1 MEFMKGWDTFK
12 NLSHPFEGDK
22 LQVCPTGRDKKRMAR
37 QTTIPAR
44 TAIEVDLPRRARV
57 NVRSL
62 RRHPIFVLG
71 MLLALLLV
79 TLVLAMR
86 IGTVGI
92 DPAQIV
98 AIISKRVIG
107 VDFGVLWSAAEE
119 SIIWQ
124 IRLPRVLGAAV
135 VGGGLAA
142 AGVVFQGLLRN
153 PMADPYLL
161 GTSGGAALAA
171 TIAFAIPF
179 SLGFITYGFVP
190 IAAFV
195 GALLAVMIVY
205 RLAHVGMHTPITT
218 LLLAGFAVSSMLSA
232 FMSALMLLSR
242 GTLERVVLWT
252 LGGVSASGWGMLL
265 AVTPLILLGTGL
277 AFALSNDLNAFLLG
291 EEQAAA
297 LGVNVERKKFLLLAV
312 GALMTGAAVA
322 LSGLVGFV
330 GLIVPHFTRI
340 VLGPNHRLL
349 LPASFLCGA
358 IFLVL
363 ADLIA
368 RTVLAPQELP
378 LGVITALVGAPFFIL
393 LLRRAKK
400 EYAF

>member
-1 MEFMKGWDTFK
+1 
-12 NLSHPFEGDK
+12 
-22 LQVCPTGRDKKRMAR
+22 MAR
-37 QTTIPAR
+37 QTLIPKSSTFNDEIQVR
-44 TAIEVDLPRRARV
+44 SIARV
-57 NVRSL
+57 NVRAL
-62 RRHPIFVLG
+62 WKHPALVLSALTLL
-71 MLLALLLV
+71 MLI

-86 IGTVGI
+86 FGTVAI
-92 DPAQIV
+92 EPATSI
-98 AIISKRVIG
+98 AIMFKRALG
-107 VDFGVLWSAAEE
+107 MDFGIAWSAAEE
-119 SIIWQ
+119 AIIWQ
-124 IRLPRVLGAAV
+124 IRLPRVLGAAI
-135 VGGGLAA
+135 VGAGLAS

-179 SLGFITYGFVP
+179 ALGFSTFGLVP
-190 IAAFV
+190 IAAFI
-195 GALLAVMIVY
+195 GALVAVLIVY
-205 RLAHVGMHTPITT
+205 RLAHVGMYTPITT
-218 LLLAGFAVSSMLSA
+218 LLLAGFAVSSMLGA

-265 AVTPLILLGTGL
+265 AVTPLILLGTL
-277 AFALSNDLNAFLLG
+277 FAFLLSNDLNAFLLG

-297 LGVNVERKKFLLLAV
+297 LGVNVERKKFVLLCV

-330 GLIVPHFTRI
+330 GLIVPHFARI
-340 VLGPNHRLL
+340 LLGPNHRLL

-358 IFLVL
+358 IFLVI
-363 ADLIA
+363 ADLLA
-368 RTVLAPQELP
+368 RTLLSPQEIP
-378 LGVITALVGAPFFIL
+378 LGVVTALFGAPFFIF

-400 EYAF
+400 EYTF

>member
-1 MEFMKGWDTFK
+1 MI
-12 NLSHPFEGDK
+12 
-22 LQVCPTGRDKKRMAR
+22 CMAR
-37 QTTIPAR
+37 QTVASTSAALKVERSARKIARLNLRALRKHPA
-44 TAIEVDLPRRARV
+44 
-57 NVRSL
+57 
-62 RRHPIFVLG
+62 FVLG
-71 MLLALLLV
+71 VLSLALLI
-79 TLVLAMR
+79 TLIFAMA

-92 DPAQIV
+92 EPAQIV
-98 AIISKRVIG
+98 AILGKRV
-107 VDFGVLWSAAEE
+107 FGLDLGMTWSAAEE

-124 IRLPRVLGAAV
+124 IRLPRVLGAAI
-135 VGGGLAA
+135 VGAGLAC

-179 SLGFITYGFVP
+179 TLGFVVYGLVP
-190 IAAFV
+190 IAAFF
-195 GALLAVMIVY
+195 GALIAVLIVY
-205 RLAHVGMHTPITT
+205 RLAHIGTHTPITT
-218 LLLAGFAVSSMLSA
+218 LLLAGFAVSSMLGA
-232 FMSALMLLSR
+232 LMSAMMLLSR

-265 AVTPLILLGTGL
+265 AVTPLIALGCVL

-297 LGVNVERKKFLLLAV
+297 LGVNVEPKKFALLGV

-330 GLIVPHFTRI
+330 GLIVPHFVRI

-358 IFLVL
+358 IFLVI

-368 RTVLAPQELP
+368 RTVLAPQEIP

-393 LLRRAKK
+393 LLRRAKRD
-400 EYAF
+400 YTF

>member
-1 MEFMKGWDTFK
+1 
-12 NLSHPFEGDK
+12 
-22 LQVCPTGRDKKRMAR
+22 MAR
-37 QTTIPAR
+37 QTTVSKT
-44 TAIEVDLPRRARV
+44 TALDVQSPTRGIARV
-57 NVRSL
+57 NFRAL
-62 RRHPIFVLG
+62 WKHPAFVLSA
-71 MLLALLLV
+71 LSVLLLV
-79 TLVLAMR
+79 VMIVAIR

-92 DPAQIV
+92 EPAQII
-98 AIISKRVIG
+98 AIIFKRAFG
-107 VDFGVLWSAAEE
+107 FDFGLTWSAAEE

-124 IRLPRVLGAAV
+124 IRVPRVIGAAI
-135 VGGGLAA
+135 VGAGLAS

-179 SLGFITYGFVP
+179 TLGFVTFGLVP
-190 IAAFV
+190 IAAFF
-195 GALLAVMIVY
+195 GALIAVLIVY
-205 RLAHVGMHTPITT
+205 RLAHVGMYTPITT
-218 LLLAGFAVSSMLSA
+218 LLLAGFAVSSMLGA
-232 FMSALMLLSR
+232 LMSAMMLLSR

-252 LGGVSASGWGMLL
+252 LGGVSASGWNMLL
-265 AVTPLILLGTGL
+265 TVTPLIVIGSVA
-277 AFALSNDLNAFLLG
+277 AFWLSHDLNAFLLG

-297 LGVNVERKKFLLLAV
+297 LGVNVERKKFVLLCV

-330 GLIVPHFTRI
+330 GLIVPHFARI

-358 IFLVL
+358 IFLVI

-368 RTVLAPQELP
+368 RTILSPQELP

-400 EYAF
+400 EYTF

>member
-1 MEFMKGWDTFK
+1 MRFA
-12 NLSHPFEGDK
+12 L
-22 LQVCPTGRDKKRMAR
+22 
-37 QTTIPAR
+37 PAW
-44 TAIEVDLPRRARV
+44 ARV
-57 NVRSL
+57 NVRAL
-62 RRHPIFVLG
+62 RKHPALVLG
-71 MLLALLLV
+71 ALAVILV
-79 TLVLAMR
+79 LTMILAMR
-86 IGTVGI
+86 IGTVSI
-92 DPAQIV
+92 EPAQII
-98 AIISKRVIG
+98 AILAKRM
-107 VDFGVLWSAAEE
+107 FGIEPGTAWSAAEE

-124 IRLPRVLGAAV
+124 IRFPRVLGAAI
-135 VGGGLAA
+135 VGAGLAC

-153 PMADPYLL
+153 SMADPYLL

-171 TIAFAIPF
+171 TIAFAVPF
-179 SLGFITYGFVP
+179 AVGYITYGLVP
-190 IAAFV
+190 IAAFC
-195 GALLAVMIVY
+195 GALVAVLVVY

-218 LLLAGFAVSSMLSA
+218 LLLAGFAVSSMLGA
-232 FMSALMLLSR
+232 LMSGMMLLSH

-252 LGGVSASGWGMLL
+252 LGGVSTSGWGMLL
-265 AVTPLILLGTGL
+265 TVTPLIAVGCVL

-297 LGVNVERKKFLLLAV
+297 MGVNVEQRKFLLLAV

-330 GLIVPHFTRI
+330 GLIVPHFVRI

-358 IFLVL
+358 IFLVF

-378 LGVITALVGAPFFIL
+378 LGVVTALVGAPFFIL

-400 EYAF
+400 DYTF